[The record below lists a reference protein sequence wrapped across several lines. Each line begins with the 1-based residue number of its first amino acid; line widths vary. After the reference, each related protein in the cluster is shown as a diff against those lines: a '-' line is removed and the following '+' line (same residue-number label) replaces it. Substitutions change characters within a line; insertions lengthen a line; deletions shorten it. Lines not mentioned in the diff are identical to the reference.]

1 MVWTVLAIALLM
13 SQGDSL
19 RDAVN
24 LGRTHDA
31 ALYEAFLAGYR
42 LTPSGDVDSVDV
54 ITEFRRA
61 AMLVRQHADT
71 GEYSYNENN
80 LATDLAPFRGLVTFI
95 AQVRLNPLNTYVK
108 PPSYDM
114 YVRTG
119 ASTKPIAPSAFKR
132 DPVLPVGAVGPG
144 NTIIG
149 VKLEATFSRADL
161 SGASDPYLVITND
174 RGEVIW
180 QARIDLSRFR

>member
-1 MVWTVLAIALLM
+1 MVWIVLAVAVLAP
-13 SQGDSL
+13 QGSSL

-31 ALYEAFLAGYR
+31 ALYDAFNAGYR
-42 LTPSGDVDSVDV
+42 LTPSGDVDLVEV

-61 AMLVRQHADT
+61 VMLVRQHANS

-80 LATDLAPFRGLVTFI
+80 LATDLAPFRGVVTFV

-119 ASTKPIAPSAFKR
+119 PSTKPVAPSAFKR
-132 DPVLPVGAVGPG
+132 DAVLPVGAVGPG

-161 SGASDPYLVITND
+161 SGASDPYVIITND
-174 RGEVIW
+174 RGEILW
-180 QARIDLSRFR
+180 QARIDLSRYR